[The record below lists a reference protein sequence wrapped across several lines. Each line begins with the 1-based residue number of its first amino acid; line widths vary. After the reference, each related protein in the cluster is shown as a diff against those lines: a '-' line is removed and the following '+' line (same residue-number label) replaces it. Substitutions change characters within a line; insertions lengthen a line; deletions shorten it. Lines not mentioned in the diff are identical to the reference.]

1 MDQITYGVFDLYVVL
16 GSRGDEP
23 VVRLWCAGWEQRVAF
38 LDDRLAWV
46 DDGPLVDAAVEWAY
60 CHLSRS
66 HGAVPIGVLADE
78 IGWSRR
84 HPISRFGQGSLPSR
98 SRGCCASKG

>member
-1 MDQITYGVFDLYVVL
+1 MTNLSFGCGVPA
-16 GSRGDEP
+16 GSREL
-23 VVRLWCAGWEQRVAF
+23 RSSMT
-38 LDDRLAWV
+38 LAWV

-60 CHLSRS
+60 CRLSRS
-66 HGAVPIGVLADE
+66 YGAVPIGVLADE